1 MPPQRRPRASPTTS
15 TARSSGYAGSVGR
28 LEYTRLHDTL
38 LAGRMPVS
46 ERHVEALRSEGVTLV
61 INLCEDREYWDG
73 EREAVETACAGA
85 GIAEHRLPV
94 IDGSTVSADVLERA
108 VEAASN
114 GHVVY
119 VHCRGGR
126 ERSAT
131 VAIAIL
137 AAASGS
143 SVEEA
148 HDRAVGLR
156 PGFKPLPWQVEG
168 VRSWLR
174 ERDGRRILDA

>member
-1 MPPQRRPRASPTTS
+1 
-15 TARSSGYAGSVGR
+15 VGR
-28 LEYTRLHDTL
+28 LEYTRLNDSL

-46 ERHVEALRSEGVTLV
+46 GRHVEALRAEGVTTV

-73 EREAVETACAGA
+73 EREDVALACARA
-85 GIAEHRLPV
+85 GIVEHRLAV
-94 IDGSTVSADVLERA
+94 IDGGTVSADVLEQA
-108 VEAASN
+108 IAAAAD
-114 GHVVY
+114 GVAY

-126 ERSAT
+126 ERSAAVT
-131 VAIAIL
+131 VALL

-148 HDRAVGLR
+148 LGLAVSLR

-174 ERDGRRILDA
+174 ERDARRILDA

>member
-1 MPPQRRPRASPTTS
+1 M
-15 TARSSGYAGSVGR
+15 GR
-28 LEYTRLHDTL
+28 LEYTRLHGSL

-73 EREAVETACAGA
+73 EREAVATACARA
-85 GIAEHRLPV
+85 SIAELRLPV
-94 IDGSTVSADVLERA
+94 IDGSTVSPELLERA
-108 VEAASN
+108 VAAA
-114 GHVVY
+114 GDEVVY

-126 ERSAT
+126 ERSAA
-131 VAIAIL
+131 VAIALL

-143 SVEEA
+143 TVEEA
-148 HDRAVGLR
+148 HDRAVARR

-168 VRSWLR
+168 VRTWLR
-174 ERDGRRILDA
+174 DRDGHRILDA

>member
-1 MPPQRRPRASPTTS
+1 
-15 TARSSGYAGSVGR
+15 VGR

-46 ERHVEALRSEGVTLV
+46 ERHVEALRSEGVTVV

-73 EREAVETACAGA
+73 EREAVAAACARA
-85 GIAEHRLPV
+85 SIAELRLPV
-94 IDGSTVSADVLERA
+94 IDGSTVSPELLERA
-108 VEAASN
+108 VAAAA
-114 GHVVY
+114 GDEVVY

-126 ERSAT
+126 ERSAA
-131 VAIAIL
+131 VAIALL

-143 SVEEA
+143 TVEEA
-148 HDRAVGLR
+148 HDCAVGLR

-168 VRSWLR
+168 VRSWLHD
-174 ERDGRRILDA
+174 RDGHRILGT

>member
-1 MPPQRRPRASPTTS
+1 MPPPRPRASRTTS
-15 TARSSGYAGSVGR
+15 TASARRYAGRVGR
-28 LEYTRLHDTL
+28 LEYSRLHDTL

-46 ERHVEALRSEGVTLV
+46 ERHVEALRAEGVTVV

-73 EREAVETACAGA
+73 ERDAVAAACARA
-85 GIAEHRLPV
+85 GIVEHRLPV
-94 IDGSTVSADVLERA
+94 IDGSTVSGEVLERA
-108 VEAASN
+108 VAAASR
-114 GHVVY
+114 GDVVY

-126 ERSAT
+126 ERSAA

-137 AAASGS
+137 AASADLT
-143 SVEEA
+143 VEAA

-156 PGFKPLPWQVEG
+156 SGFKPLPWQVEG

-174 ERDGRRILDA
+174 DRDVHRILDA